1 MLIVTILFLINWLR
15 FLILQRKK
23 SSSPMEGGKKKKR
36 RGGSLLIG
44 QPAYWANYENVDKF
58 NGLISLRSLWCLC
71 QLPGACMGSD
81 KIPFI
86 YYVHPVTACACWA
99 GEGNSSMDFRFGLY
113 FKSTYLLIFFFFI
126 VVYFQKEIV
135 LRIKKKYICRLKL
148 FLFIHLIFGKR
159 EIKFVRRERC

>member
-99 GEGNSSMDFRFGLY
+99 GEGNSSIDFRFGLY
-113 FKSTYLLIFFFFI
+113 FKSTYLLIFFF
-126 VVYFQKEIV
+126 YCRLLSE
-135 LRIKKKYICRLKL
+135 RNRSSNKKKYICRLKL

>member
-99 GEGNSSMDFRFGLY
+99 GEGNSSIDFRFGLY
-113 FKSTYLLIFFFFI
+113 FKSTYLLVIFFFFI
-126 VVYFQKEIV
+126 IVYFQKEIV
-135 LRIKKKYICRLKL
+135 LRIKKNMSIEII
-148 FLFIHLIFGKR
+148 FIYPFNFWK
-159 EIKFVRRERC
+159 ERD

>member
-99 GEGNSSMDFRFGLY
+99 GEGNSSMDFRFDLY
-113 FKSTYLLIFFFFI
+113 FKSTYLLVIFFFFI
-126 VVYFQKEIV
+126 IVYFQKEIV
-135 LRIKKKYICRLKL
+135 LRIKKNIYVDWNYFYLSI
-148 FLFIHLIFGKR
+148 
-159 EIKFVRRERC
+159 

>member
-113 FKSTYLLIFFFFI
+113 FKSTYLLIFFF
-126 VVYFQKEIV
+126 YCRLLSE
-135 LRIKKKYICRLKL
+135 RNRSSNKKKYVDWNYFYLSI
-148 FLFIHLIFGKR
+148 
-159 EIKFVRRERC
+159 

>member
-99 GEGNSSMDFRFGLY
+99 GEGNSSIDFRFGLY
-113 FKSTYLLIFFFFI
+113 FKSTYLLVIFFFI
-126 VVYFQKEIV
+126 IVYFQKEIV
-135 LRIKKKYICRLKL
+135 LRIKKNMSIEII
-148 FLFIHLIFGKR
+148 FIYPFNFWK
-159 EIKFVRRERC
+159 ERD